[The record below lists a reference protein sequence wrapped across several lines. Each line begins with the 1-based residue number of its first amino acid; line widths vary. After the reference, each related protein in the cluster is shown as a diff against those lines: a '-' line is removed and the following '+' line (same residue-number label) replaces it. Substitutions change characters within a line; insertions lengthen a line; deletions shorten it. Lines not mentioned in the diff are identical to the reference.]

1 MSTATVAPISE
12 NDFSAQALFGEDSFT
27 ITMTGKA
34 DLTVSAKLDGF
45 VDAVHSEAQRL
56 QPGTVR
62 VDLRQLEFMNSSCL
76 RSLVRWIG
84 HIQHLESREQYRL
97 TLVSSPSLFWQR
109 RSLLALTLLA
119 SELVSLET

>member
-1 MSTATVAPISE
+1 MSTGTVDPISE
-12 NDFSAQALFGEDSFT
+12 SQFSAAALFDESSFL

-56 QPGTVR
+56 HPSAVR

-84 HIQHLESREQYRL
+84 HIEHLDSVERYRL
-97 TLVSSPSLFWQR
+97 TLVSSPDLVWQK

-119 SELVSLET
+119 SEVVSLET